1 MADIVSTT
9 KSALETASK
18 ANPAKDGGPL
28 SGPKGIAVAGVALA
42 ALPLAAERIAKLAG
56 PKVSEKASDVKG
68 KAKEK
73 VKEQVKETVDEAT
86 PDLPK
91 GLFGGDGLLGGMF
104 GGKGKDDKGKGKD
117 DKEGEDGDGEGR
129 AAPGHG
135 SGRRMPIEQ
144 SVDIGAPR
152 KETYNQWTQ
161 FEDWPDF
168 MHRLENVEQADDT
181 TVSFQAKAWGITKR
195 FEAEIVEQRP
205 DERIEWNVTEGFAH
219 TGVVTFHELSDRLTR
234 IELTMDVEPSN
245 VVDKASRG
253 MRFVKRAVRG
263 DLHRFKAYM
272 ELNEKAEGGWRGTIE
287 DGEVKSRTERKSS
300 SSRSSG
306 GRSRGSRNGSS
317 ANGKARSS
325 SGQSKSAK
333 RS

>member
-9 KSALETASK
+9 KSALQTASK

-28 SGPKGIAVAGVALA
+28 SGPKGIAAAGVALV
-42 ALPLAAERIAKLAG
+42 ALPLAVEQIAKRAA
-56 PKVSEKASDVKG
+56 PKVADKASDLKG
-68 KAKEK
+68 KAKQK
-73 VKEQVKETVDEAT
+73 ATEQVKETVDEAT
-86 PDLPK
+86 PDMPK

-117 DKEGEDGDGEGR
+117 DKEGEEGDGEGR
-129 AAPGHG
+129 AAPGYG

-144 SVDIGAPR
+144 AVDIGAPV

-168 MHRLENVEQADDT
+168 MHRLESVEQADDT

-195 FEAEIVEQRP
+195 FEAEIIEQRP

-219 TGVVTFHELSDRLTR
+219 TGVVTFHELGERLTR

-245 VVDKASRG
+245 IVDKASRG

-272 ELNEKAEGGWRGTIE
+272 ELKEEAEGGWRGTIE
-287 DGEVKSRTERKSS
+287 DGEVKRRTERKSS